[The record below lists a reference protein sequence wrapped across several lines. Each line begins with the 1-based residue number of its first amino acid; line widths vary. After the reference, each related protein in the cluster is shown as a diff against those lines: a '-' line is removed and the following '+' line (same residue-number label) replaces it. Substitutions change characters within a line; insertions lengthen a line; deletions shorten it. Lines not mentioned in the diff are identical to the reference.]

1 MITLVNSQ
9 QIPQF
14 ISKMKDFHHYKT
26 AFSGL
31 HTARSHGKPAPH
43 KALLLLTVI
52 DMVESGQIKD
62 NRIELTD
69 QLEQHFVALSKKYI
83 GKSLLFRPN
92 IGMPYYHMQ
101 HEGFW
106 HLIPKD
112 GHDVFKSSQVRYSKT
127 WLNNE
132 FSHAQLD
139 AELFELL
146 QNEGVR
152 AQLRVLLISTYLTG
166 QPVELPLGMIVG
178 LIAGL
183 FVA

>member
-1 MITLVNSQ
+1 
-9 QIPQF
+9 
-14 ISKMKDFHHYKT
+14 MKDFQHYHA
-26 AFSGL
+26 AFSSL

-62 NRIELTD
+62 NRIELTG
-69 QLEQHFVALSKKYI
+69 QLEQHFIGLFKKYI
-83 GKSLLFRPN
+83 GKSLLFIPN
-92 IGMPYYHMQ
+92 VGMPYYHMQ

-106 HLIPKD
+106 HLVPKD
-112 GHDVFKSSQVRYSKT
+112 GRGVFKSSQVRYSKT

-132 FSHAQLD
+132 FSHASMD
-139 AELFELL
+139 PELFELL
-146 QNEGVR
+146 QDESVR

>member
-1 MITLVNSQ
+1 
-9 QIPQF
+9 
-14 ISKMKDFHHYKT
+14 MKDFHHYKS

-69 QLEQHFVALSKKYI
+69 QLEQHFIGLSKKYI
-83 GKSLLFRPN
+83 GKSLLFHPN

-112 GHDVFKSSQVRYSKT
+112 GHGVFKSSDVRYSKK
-127 WLNNE
+127 WLNIE

-139 AELFELL
+139 PELFELL

-152 AQLRVLLISTYLTG
+152 AQLRVLLISTYLIG
-166 QPVELPLGMIVG
+166 QQVELPLGMIVG
-178 LIAGL
+178 VIAGL

>member
-1 MITLVNSQ
+1 MS
-9 QIPQF
+9 
-14 ISKMKDFHHYKT
+14 KDFYHYKVV
-26 AFSGL
+26 FSSL

-52 DMVESGQIKD
+52 DMVESGQIRD

-69 QLEQHFVALSKKYI
+69 QLEHHFIALSKKYI

-101 HEGFW
+101 HDGFW

-112 GHDVFKSSQVRYSKT
+112 GQRVFKSSDVRYSKS
-127 WLNNE
+127 WLSNA
-132 FSHAQLD
+132 FSHAHLD
-139 AELFELL
+139 TELFELL
-146 QNEGVR
+146 QDEGVR
-152 AQLRVLLISTYLTG
+152 AQLRVLLISTYLTD

>member
-1 MITLVNSQ
+1 MR
-9 QIPQF
+9 
-14 ISKMKDFHHYKT
+14 DFHHYKT

-31 HTARSHGKPAPH
+31 HTAQSHGKPAPH

-52 DMVESGQIKD
+52 DMVESGQIRD

-69 QLEQHFVALSKKYI
+69 QLEQHFIGLSKKY
-83 GKSLLFRPN
+83 

-112 GHDVFKSSQVRYSKT
+112 GHGVFKSSQVRYSKT

-146 QNEGVR
+146 QNDGVR

-178 LIAGL
+178 VIAGL